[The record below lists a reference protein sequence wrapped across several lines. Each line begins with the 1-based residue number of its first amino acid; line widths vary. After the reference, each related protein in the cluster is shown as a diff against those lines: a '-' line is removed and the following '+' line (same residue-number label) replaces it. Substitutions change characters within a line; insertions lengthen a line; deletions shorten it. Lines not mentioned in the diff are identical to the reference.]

1 MLATTH
7 ASKAEE
13 RVEADHDNICRQGLL
28 HIMLAQMLTIA
39 AG

>member
-7 ASKAEE
+7 ASEAEE
-13 RVEADHDNICRQGLL
+13 RVEADHDNICRQILQQ
-28 HIMLAQMLTIA
+28 MVLAQMLTEA